1 MNMGNAWFVDYKFLM
16 GSRWENL
23 KVCDSFNEALDF
35 AAEVSKKY
43 KSVKVRV
50 VDRDNDKT
58 VITINKL

>member
-1 MNMGNAWFVDYKFLM
+1 MSMGNAWFVDYKLPA

-23 KVCDSFNEALDF
+23 RVCDSFNEALDF

-43 KSVKVRV
+43 KFVKVRV

-58 VITINKL
+58 VITINKF